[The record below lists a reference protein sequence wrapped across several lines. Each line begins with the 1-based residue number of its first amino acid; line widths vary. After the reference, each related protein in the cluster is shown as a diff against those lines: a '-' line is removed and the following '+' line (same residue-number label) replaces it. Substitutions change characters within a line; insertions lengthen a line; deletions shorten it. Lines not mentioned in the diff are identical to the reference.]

1 METVNYGRKTFSI
14 TEGAAVLKCTEI
26 TEKPLLHEDEKAFT
40 KRLLHKYGHLQGTVE
55 IVIRNGRPN
64 YAVLKFP
71 ETCKE

>member
-14 TEGAAVLKCTEI
+14 TQGTAVLKSTEI
-26 TEKPLLHEDEKAFT
+26 TEKPLHHEDVQAFT
-40 KRLLHKYGHLQGTVE
+40 QRLLQKYGHLQGTVE

-71 ETCKE
+71 EICK